1 VTEHPVPPQAEN
13 TGAAP
18 AGRAEGKGTTLFWLG
33 ILLIGVL
40 AIAILVLLQIREV
53 VTPRIEPTPLP
64 GIADIQPREVADFTF
79 PATTG
84 SDLSLSEIVG
94 DGQYAVLY
102 FGYTHCPDFC
112 PLTLAE
118 FRLIKRQ
125 LGELADRVQFV
136 FVSVDP
142 ARDTPELL
150 RQYVR
155 SYDPDFLG
163 MTGDDV
169 TLARITPDFGLFY
182 ERHED
187 EGPNYVVDHSTSSY
201 LIDPQRRLRT
211 IISYSAEPDIISAH
225 IRDVITADQGSTN

>member
-1 VTEHPVPPQAEN
+1 MTEHPVSPQAEDA
-13 TGAAP
+13 GAAP
-18 AGRAEGKGTTLFWLG
+18 AGRVESRGTTLFWLG

-53 VTPRIEPTPLP
+53 VTPRVEPTPLP
-64 GIADIQPREVADFTF
+64 GIADIQPRQVADFTL

-84 SDLSLSEIVG
+84 GDLSLSDILAGG
-94 DGQYAVLY
+94 DYAMIF

-118 FRLIKRQ
+118 YRLIKRQ
-125 LGELADRVQFV
+125 LGELADRVTFV
-136 FVSVDP
+136 FISVDP

-150 RQYVR
+150 RQFVR
-155 SYDPDFLG
+155 SYDPDFIG

-169 TLARITPDFGLFY
+169 TLAQITPDFGLFY

-187 EGPNYVVDHSTSSY
+187 EGPNYIVDHSTSSY

-211 IISYSAEPDIISAH
+211 IISYGAEPDVISAH
-225 IRDVITADQGSTN
+225 IRDVILADQG